1 MPKSQFVDFRA
12 VKAAITIEQ
21 VLQHY
26 GLLDQFK
33 RGADSLNGPCPIH
46 KGSNP
51 TQFRVSLSK
60 NLWNCFSECKHGGN
74 VLDFIAE
81 LEHVTIHAAAMKAIE
96 WFNLDPAA
104 MAASDDKGEVSEPAA
119 SAPAPKPATKPVAP
133 PKAATAATPESNAPN
148 APLKF
153 RLEKLERSHP
163 YLVEQRGLTPE
174 TIVDFGIG
182 FCSKG
187 LMADRIAIPIHNV
200 KGEVVAYA
208 GRFVGE
214 PAEGTPKY
222 KLPPGF
228 RKSQELY
235 NLDRAV
241 KQPADQ
247 PLVIVEGFFDA
258 MKLHQHGCCKV
269 VALMGSTLSA
279 AQEELIRQHTNSQSH
294 VIVMLDENEAGQAG
308 REDIACRLSK
318 FCFVRVH
325 QFSQPDLEPEH
336 LTAEQVQQFME
347 GSL

>member
-1 MPKSQFVDFRA
+1 MPKSAFVDFKA
-12 VKAAITIEQ
+12 VKAAITMEQ

-26 GLLDQFK
+26 GLLDKFK
-33 RGADSLNGPCPIH
+33 PGTDSLNGPCPIH

-60 NLWNCFSECKHGGN
+60 NIWNCFSECKHGGN

-81 LEHVTIHAAAMKAIE
+81 MEKVSIHAAALKAIE
-96 WFNLDPAA
+96 WFNLNPEA
-104 MAASDDKGEVSEPAA
+104 MAANNDRDEPGETKP
-119 SAPAPKPATKPVAP
+119 PAPKAAAKPTSLPRPTPV
-133 PKAATAATPESNAPN
+133 PESSAPN
-148 APLKF
+148 TPLKF
-153 RLEKLERSHP
+153 RLDKLERQHP
-163 YLVEQRGLTPE
+163 YLTEQRGLTPE

-187 LMADRIAIPIHNV
+187 MMADRIAIPIHNA

-214 PAEGTPKY
+214 PPEGTPKY

-228 RKSQELY
+228 RKSQELF
-235 NLDRAV
+235 NLDRAI
-241 KQPADQ
+241 KEPADQ

-258 MKLHQHGCCKV
+258 MKLHQHGFCKV

-279 AQEELIRQHTNSQSH
+279 AQEELIRQHTTSDSH

-325 QFSQPDLEPEH
+325 QFNEPDMEPEH
-336 LTAEQVQQFME
+336 LTAEEVHQLME
-347 GSL
+347 VVL